1 MNECSISK
9 ENWFPYLF
17 NMYNIKEGMRIL
29 KIGCGN
35 CKLWKDNIDR
45 IPEGCEIIATDVS
58 RGMYEKES
66 NYLVKKGINF
76 QTMAIEEIN
85 FDSGHFDLVIAN
97 HMLYHAIDLQKGL
110 NEVSRVL
117 TSGGK
122 FFSATISGNNNV
134 YIVKLIKD
142 FTLPI
147 EYSPHKIAEKFGQDN
162 GIAISESFF
171 SEVKQIEI

>member
-1 MNECSISK
+1 
-9 ENWFPYLF
+9 
-17 NMYNIKEGMRIL
+17 
-29 KIGCGN
+29 
-35 CKLWKDNIDR
+35 
-45 IPEGCEIIATDVS
+45 
-58 RGMYEKES
+58 
-66 NYLVKKGINF
+66 
-76 QTMAIEEIN
+76 
-85 FDSGHFDLVIAN
+85 
-97 HMLYHAIDLQKGL
+97 MLYHAIDLQKGL

-162 GIAISESFF
+162 GRAILKVFL
-171 SEVKQIEI
+171 VKLSRLNMRIYCIYQILK